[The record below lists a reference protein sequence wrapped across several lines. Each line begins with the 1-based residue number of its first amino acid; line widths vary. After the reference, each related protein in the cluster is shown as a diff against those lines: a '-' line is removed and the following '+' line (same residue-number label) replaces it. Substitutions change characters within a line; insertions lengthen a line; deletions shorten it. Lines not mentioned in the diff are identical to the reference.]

1 LVDSSGPVKVPDGA
15 AGAVDFDAVGLGE
28 LGAFVLGPVVGA
40 AVRGAV
46 VGVVLAG
53 VLAGAAGVVI
63 AGAVGADDAFGVVF
77 FAVLE
82 TDALGEEA
90 AAGVRGGADT
100 DSPAGVLAAAT
111 GVTPG
116 TWVRKENSA
125 ARPATVPL
133 RVRTA
138 RRMKAPWGSGG

>member
-28 LGAFVLGPVVGA
+28 LGAFVLGAVVE
-40 AVRGAV
+40 GAV

-53 VLAGAAGVVI
+53 VLAGVVTAA
-63 AGAVGADDAFGVVF
+63 AVGDDAFGAVF
-77 FAVLE
+77 FTVLDA
-82 TDALGEEA
+82 DALAEEA

>member
-82 TDALGEEA
+82 TDALGEEE

>member
-28 LGAFVLGPVVGA
+28 LGAFVLGAVVG
-40 AVRGAV
+40 GAV

-53 VLAGAAGVVI
+53 VLAGAAGVVT
-63 AGAVGADDAFGVVF
+63 AGAVGDDDAFGAVF
-77 FAVLE
+77 FAVLDG
-82 TDALGEEA
+82 DALGEEA

>member
-40 AVRGAV
+40 AVERAV
-46 VGVVLAG
+46 VGVVVVG

-63 AGAVGADDAFGVVF
+63 ADAVGADDAFGAVF
-77 FAVLE
+77 FAVLD
-82 TDALGEEA
+82 TDALGEEE